1 MRVAPL
7 FRLSGVPRAVSV
19 YLSGAVL
26 STFVWFL
33 AFSLAPTEG
42 FTRSYYY
49 PLPRDA
55 DPIALDV
62 GNLHVIEERAD
73 TVDLTFIDELAR
85 PTREYFVR
93 WRGVWFSPRQ
103 ERVKFSAGAD
113 DGVIVRVD
121 GEILLERHPAVG
133 MSTEDQS
140 VELEAGAHTLEIDH
154 WQRRGARQL
163 EVQWAPVDGEPA
175 LLDSRV
181 FLDDPGAFGYWLH
194 PAATALGAL
203 ALLVWIGGPVVL
215 IGWMAWQRVS
225 ALSAREIG
233 TRLQVVT
240 LPALLGPSQV
250 LLFGPWTVHAT
261 NRAEFLVPFWNLAP
275 RWIGLLGLTGGLLV
289 TIGLVLSPRGFQRY
303 VAGLVAT
310 GLLLWAQGN
319 LLVADYGLLD
329 GGGLDLAPHAWRTTV
344 EVGLWIAALGL
355 GIVFARAFVRLAPT
369 ASGLLMTLQA
379 AVLLLSPLA
388 PTGARPSSGDA
399 AERWSLPPDE
409 IYELSTSNNVIHIVL
424 DSFSSY
430 VFAEILDTD
439 RRAMDQDWS
448 GFTFYRDHLGAFRNT
463 WFSMPAMLTG
473 IAWRNDTPLGSY
485 MQGHPTVFH
494 AFGQQGY
501 RVRSLTSWGRD
512 HPADSFPG
520 AESSIRYTIP
530 APYGTYR
537 DYIDSASAQLLD
549 LSLFRHA
556 PHGAKA
562 RVYREGEWLIQSRTT
577 PDGESLASLRQPYTD
592 TVFLREFAERITTS
606 HNTPVYT
613 FVHVIIPHVP
623 LVTDADCAYVGHAN
637 PLTNRNYQAQARCA
651 LRVVEF
657 LFARLRELDLYDRSA
672 IVVTSDHGEGNFPRS
687 DSRFSGRAQI
697 GVPLRFIEAVA
708 TPVLLVKP
716 YGARGPV
723 RTSDAPTALTD
734 IPATLLD
741 LAGLP
746 NALGAGTSV
755 LALDPAGRPERT
767 YAFHAARQ
775 SEWVDALHLFS
786 VNGRVTDPGAWRY
799 QRSIYDPPEQ
809 R

>member
-1 MRVAPL
+1 MRTPRL
-7 FRLSGVPRAVSV
+7 FGLPRKSRLVSR

-26 STFVWFL
+26 LTL
-33 AFSLAPTEG
+33 AWLLVRILAPGEG
-42 FTRSYYY
+42 LTRSYYY

-55 DPIALDV
+55 NPAALDV
-62 GNLHVIEERAD
+62 RNLHVIEERAD

-133 MSTEDQS
+133 MHTEDQS

-154 WQRRGARQL
+154 WQHGGARQL
-163 EVQWAPVDGEPA
+163 EVQWAPEDGEPA
-175 LLDSRV
+175 VLGSRV

-203 ALLVWIGGPVVL
+203 TLLVWIGGPVVL

-225 ALSAREIG
+225 ALSAREIV

-261 NRAEFLVPFWNLAP
+261 NRTEFLVDFWELAP
-275 RWIGLLGLTGGLLV
+275 GWVWVIGPVVVALAAVGIVMPARWF
-289 TIGLVLSPRGFQRY
+289 PRY
-303 VAGLVAT
+303 VAGLCTV
-310 GLLLWAQGN
+310 GVLLWAQGN

-329 GGGLDLAPHAWRTTV
+329 GGGLDLTPHAWRTTV

-369 ASGLLMTLQA
+369 ASGLLMALQA

-388 PTGARPSSGDA
+388 PADARLSSGDA

-424 DSFSSY
+424 DMFSSY

-448 GFTFYRDHLGAFRNT
+448 GFTFHRDHLGAFRTT
-463 WFSMPAMLTG
+463 WLSMPAMLTG
-473 IAWRNDTPLGSY
+473 IPWRNDTPVSSY

-501 RVRSLTSWGRD
+501 RVRSLTFWGWD

-537 DYIDSASAQLLD
+537 DYIGSASAQLLD

-562 RVYREGEWLIQSRTT
+562 GVYRQGEWLIQSRTA
-577 PDGESLASLRQPYTD
+577 PDGEALASLRQPYTD
-592 TVFLREFAERITTS
+592 TVFLREFAERITAS
-606 HNTPVYT
+606 GNTPVYT
-613 FVHVIIPHVP
+613 FVHVITPHVP
-623 LVTDADCAYVGHAN
+623 LVTDADCAYLGQPKPLN
-637 PLTNRNYQAQARCA
+637 PRNYRAQARCA
-651 LRVVEF
+651 LRVVEL

-672 IVVTSDHGEGNFPRS
+672 IVVTSDHGASYFPRS
-687 DSRFSGRAQI
+687 DSRFTGKALMDRHLRA
-697 GVPLRFIEAVA
+697 IETVA
-708 TPVLLVKP
+708 SPVSWSSHT
-716 YGARGPV
+716 AR
-723 RTSDAPTALTD
+723 
-734 IPATLLD
+734 
-741 LAGLP
+741 
-746 NALGAGTSV
+746 
-755 LALDPAGRPERT
+755 
-767 YAFHAARQ
+767 
-775 SEWVDALHLFS
+775 
-786 VNGRVTDPGAWRY
+786 
-799 QRSIYDPPEQ
+799 
-809 R
+809 